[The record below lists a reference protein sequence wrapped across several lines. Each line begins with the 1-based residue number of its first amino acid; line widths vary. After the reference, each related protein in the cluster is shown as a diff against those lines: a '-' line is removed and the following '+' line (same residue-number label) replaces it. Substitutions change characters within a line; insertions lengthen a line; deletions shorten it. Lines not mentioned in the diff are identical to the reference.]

1 MPVVDKN
8 QWPCIGGFPSVLES
22 NACGRNYG
30 AIIIKHYQCVLK
42 PSQFFLS
49 ASSERKALPIFDGC
63 PSHLNIDL
71 LKELGGYGMIVLI
84 HMTNTSHETN
94 MKDLVSFGIAET

>member
-1 MPVVDKN
+1 MEQSLLNTNIVSSSHGN
-8 QWPCIGGFPSVLES
+8 
-22 NACGRNYG
+22 
-30 AIIIKHYQCVLK
+30 
-42 PSQFFLS
+42 FFLS